1 MVGVASPK
9 VAQRIFRLFEFS
21 PNTILIAF
29 LRALRVLRVFNPA
42 ATYRSAAL
50 LKELEQYLLGFIPV
64 VGCRKESRILDGSLT
79 CAVEG

>member
-21 PNTILIAF
+21 PNTILIAL

-42 ATYRSAAL
+42 AKYRSAAL
-50 LKELEQYLLGFIPV
+50 LKELEQHLLGFIPMIS
-64 VGCRKESRILDGSLT
+64 CRSEIDCHDFQIGR
-79 CAVEG
+79 CHA